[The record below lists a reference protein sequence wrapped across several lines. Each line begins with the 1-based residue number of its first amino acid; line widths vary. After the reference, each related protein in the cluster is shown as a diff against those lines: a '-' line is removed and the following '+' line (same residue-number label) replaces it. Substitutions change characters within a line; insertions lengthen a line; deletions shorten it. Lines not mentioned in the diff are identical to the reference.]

1 MSSFVT
7 SDSGLVFDLLGLTGV
22 LDWLTIP
29 AVHWENFSQFKKVKE
44 FAQNISVCNDIA
56 ERGIALISSYI
67 NKAES
72 EEQRQVLLQVVEQH
86 RELVKNTNKDSLK
99 LS

>member
-29 AVHWENFSQFKKVKE
+29 AVHWENFSQFKKLQE
-44 FAQNISVCNDIA
+44 FAQNISFCNNIA

-67 NKAES
+67 N
-72 EEQRQVLLQVVEQH
+72 R
-86 RELVKNTNKDSLK
+86 
-99 LS
+99 LSVRSSARHCFKWLNSTGSWLRTPTRIH